1 MVATYVLGTYVE
13 RRVGSSPTPGTKAY
27 LAQLVELLICN
38 QMVGGSSPSVG
49 STYFK
54 HIMKARNT
62 FLISIAIFIA
72 SCSDN
77 SNTDNQV
84 NDSSSSIKNERVED
98 TLDINDRISIDQ
110 FKRMD
115 SLHAAG
121 KL

>member
-1 MVATYVLGTYVE
+1 M
-13 RRVGSSPTPGTKAY
+13 R
-27 LAQLVELLICN
+27 
-38 QMVGGSSPSVG
+38 
-49 STYFK
+49 
-54 HIMKARNT
+54 ARNT

-77 SNTDNQV
+77 SNTDSQV
-84 NDSSSSIKNERVED
+84 KDSSSSIKNEGVED

>member
-1 MVATYVLGTYVE
+1 
-13 RRVGSSPTPGTKAY
+13 
-27 LAQLVELLICN
+27 
-38 QMVGGSSPSVG
+38 
-49 STYFK
+49 
-54 HIMKARNT
+54 MKARNT

>member
-1 MVATYVLGTYVE
+1 M
-13 RRVGSSPTPGTKAY
+13 R
-27 LAQLVELLICN
+27 
-38 QMVGGSSPSVG
+38 
-49 STYFK
+49 
-54 HIMKARNT
+54 ARNT
-62 FLISIAIFIA
+62 FLIPIAIFIA

-77 SNTDNQV
+77 SNTDNHV
-84 NDSSSSIKNERVED
+84 KDSSSTIKIKRVED

>member
-1 MVATYVLGTYVE
+1 M
-13 RRVGSSPTPGTKAY
+13 R
-27 LAQLVELLICN
+27 
-38 QMVGGSSPSVG
+38 
-49 STYFK
+49 
-54 HIMKARNT
+54 ARNT

-77 SNTDNQV
+77 SNMDNGDPIK
-84 NDSSSSIKNERVED
+84 DSSSSIKNEGVED

>member
-1 MVATYVLGTYVE
+1 
-13 RRVGSSPTPGTKAY
+13 
-27 LAQLVELLICN
+27 
-38 QMVGGSSPSVG
+38 
-49 STYFK
+49 
-54 HIMKARNT
+54 MKARNT

-84 NDSSSSIKNERVED
+84 NDSSSSIKNEGVED

>member
-1 MVATYVLGTYVE
+1 M
-13 RRVGSSPTPGTKAY
+13 R
-27 LAQLVELLICN
+27 
-38 QMVGGSSPSVG
+38 
-49 STYFK
+49 
-54 HIMKARNT
+54 ARNT

-77 SNTDNQV
+77 SNMDNV
-84 NDSSSSIKNERVED
+84 DPIKDSSSSIKNEGVED

>member
-1 MVATYVLGTYVE
+1 M
-13 RRVGSSPTPGTKAY
+13 R
-27 LAQLVELLICN
+27 
-38 QMVGGSSPSVG
+38 
-49 STYFK
+49 
-54 HIMKARNT
+54 ARNT

-84 NDSSSSIKNERVED
+84 NDSPSRVKIETVED

>member
-1 MVATYVLGTYVE
+1 M
-13 RRVGSSPTPGTKAY
+13 R
-27 LAQLVELLICN
+27 
-38 QMVGGSSPSVG
+38 
-49 STYFK
+49 
-54 HIMKARNT
+54 ARNT